1 MKIIKSTGEL
11 VEFDTDKIRGTLS
24 RTGATPAV
32 IEHVLKRVL
41 QQVKDQMTTKRLFSL
56 IRRELRKEGRHL
68 AHRYGLRTALL
79 KLGPAGF
86 KFEQYVASVLNAYR
100 YKATVPT
107 QELLGLCVNHEIDVL
122 ASKNSHQI
130 VIEAKFRNKF
140 EDTVK
145 LKDVMAT
152 WARFQDLCEGYES
165 GKKCPRF
172 DETWIIT
179 NGKFTERALQYGLC
193 KGIIMIGWSNG
204 DSFAKLV
211 DHATLYP
218 ITVLD
223 DLRPWEL
230 DRFAK
235 HNLMLCREVVAIKP
249 SKLAGLIE
257 IPLDRMQTIWEEC
270 RAVIDGTG
278 EQK

>member
-24 RTGATPAV
+24 RAGATLEM
-32 IEHVLKRVL
+32 IERILKRVTGR
-41 QQVKDQMTTKRLFSL
+41 VTEKMTTRQLFSL

-86 KFEQYVASVLNAYR
+86 KFEFYVASILNAYR
-100 YKATVPT
+100 YKAQVPT
-107 QELLGLCVNHEIDVL
+107 HDLIGLCVNHEVDVI
-122 ASKNSHQI
+122 ARKDNHNI

-140 EDTVK
+140 EDMVK
-145 LKDVMAT
+145 LKDAMAT
-152 WARFQDLCEGYES
+152 WARFQDLCEGYEAN
-165 GKKCPRF
+165 KKCPHF
-172 DETWIIT
+172 DEVWIVT
-179 NGKFTERALQYGLC
+179 NGKFTEQALQYGLC

-204 DSFAKLV
+204 DSLAKLV

-223 DLRPWEL
+223 DLHHWEL
-230 DRFAK
+230 DRFAAQG
-235 HNLMLCREVVAIKP
+235 LMLCREVAAGEP
-249 SKLAGLIE
+249 AKLAGRVGIS
-257 IPLDRMQTIWEEC
+257 LDRMKKIWTDC
-270 RAVIDGTG
+270 QAVVNGS
-278 EQK
+278 